1 MTDNTRQRTDL
12 KVLTTEYLSTAQT
25 AVAQVRQKANHMVTS
40 AKSLIPQVSVPPLD
54 ALSTVMF
61 SPLAAHPVYRSESMM
76 RAMQIMQQQ
85 QRGGSTSTAIA
96 RPRSD
101 LVLHGT
107 SYAWPSSVALLEE
120 EIPESN
126 EPVSLFQGFAATYP
140 SLAKPKKR
148 SRQRKRKMVS
158 DSSSVYSQ
166 ERKEERETPKT
177 VKGIVAQRERK
188 VRELDRVGMQKSSV
202 VNEIEQL
209 DLQLNELLMKRKGLE
224 QTWEDLDK
232 RDTELQLIIEGLDE
246 AIIDIET
253 GGEGHI
259 PLKLE
264 ADNHELESP
273 MELYRRL
280 FTGFHDE

>member
-1 MTDNTRQRTDL
+1 MGHLFSLPHFKNRLFALLSQHLCDSTHSFSPIQLSGLIHLFFFFLSSTMTDTTRQRTDL

-25 AVAQVRQKANHMVTS
+25 AVAQVRQKASHMVTS
-40 AKSLIPQVSVPPLD
+40 AKSLMPQVSVPPLD

-85 QRGGSTSTAIA
+85 QRGSTTSTAIA

-120 EIPESN
+120 DIPESN

-148 SRQRKRKMVS
+148 SRQRKRKMAS

-166 ERKEERETPKT
+166 ERKE
-177 VKGIVAQRERK
+177 G
-188 VRELDRVGMQKSSV
+188 
-202 VNEIEQL
+202 
-209 DLQLNELLMKRKGLE
+209 
-224 QTWEDLDK
+224 
-232 RDTELQLIIEGLDE
+232 E
-246 AIIDIET
+246 A
-253 GGEGHI
+253 
-259 PLKLE
+259 
-264 ADNHELESP
+264 
-273 MELYRRL
+273 
-280 FTGFHDE
+280 

>member
-1 MTDNTRQRTDL
+1 MTDTTRQRTDL

-25 AVAQVRQKANHMVTS
+25 AVAQVRQKASHMVTS
-40 AKSLIPQVSVPPLD
+40 AKSLMPQVSVPPLD

-85 QRGGSTSTAIA
+85 QRGGTPSTAIA

-120 EIPESN
+120 DIPESN

-148 SRQRKRKMVS
+148 SRQRKRKMAS

-166 ERKEERETPKT
+166 ERKE
-177 VKGIVAQRERK
+177 
-188 VRELDRVGMQKSSV
+188 
-202 VNEIEQL
+202 
-209 DLQLNELLMKRKGLE
+209 
-224 QTWEDLDK
+224 
-232 RDTELQLIIEGLDE
+232 
-246 AIIDIET
+246 
-253 GGEGHI
+253 GEGI
-259 PLKLE
+259 K
-264 ADNHELESP
+264 
-273 MELYRRL
+273 
-280 FTGFHDE
+280 